1 MMAANEQSDTRTP
14 LIVAQNLTKSYGNTP
29 VLHDFSLDV
38 MQGEVVVLIG
48 PSGSG
53 KTTFIRTLNG
63 LETVDTGRI
72 VVNGTVLADNAV
84 AGNKPHKP
92 HHRTL
97 QHVRRDVG
105 MVFQQFNLFPHM
117 SALENVMEAPVRV
130 RKTPREVAKKRALE
144 LLDRMGLADRADH
157 RPHELS
163 GGQQQR
169 VAISRALAMD
179 PSAILFDEVTSALD
193 PELVGEVLRAMREL
207 AADGMTMIVVTH
219 EMQFARQVA
228 DRVVMMAG
236 GRLVEE
242 GTPQQI
248 FSSPKDPRTANFV
261 RSIVSPDPVE
271 GLERAQGS

>member
-1 MMAANEQSDTRTP
+1 MVFTVDEATDKTP
-14 LIVAQNLTKSYGNTP
+14 LIQAKNVTKSYGDLP

-38 MQGEVVVLIG
+38 ARGEVVVLIG

-63 LETVDTGRI
+63 LETIDSGRI
-72 VVNGTVLADNAV
+72 AINGNVLADSQPS
-84 AGNKPHKP
+84 GKPHKP
-92 HHRTL
+92 NHRSL
-97 QHVRRDVG
+97 QKVRLDVG
-105 MVFQQFNLFPHM
+105 MVFQQFNLFPHLT
-117 SALENVMEAPVRV
+117 AAENVMEAPVWV
-130 RKTPREVAKKRALE
+130 RKIPRDAARKRALE

-157 RPHELS
+157 YPHELS

-169 VAISRALAMD
+169 VAISRSLAMD
-179 PSAILFDEVTSALD
+179 PVAILFDEVTSALD

-236 GRLVEE
+236 GRLVEAGAPE
-242 GTPQQI
+242 QI
-248 FSSPKDPRTANFV
+248 FASPSDPRTARFLQSV
-261 RSIVSPDPVE
+261 VHP
-271 GLERAQGS
+271 Q

>member
-63 LETVDTGRI
+63 LETVDAGRI

-84 AGNKPHKP
+84 AGKKPHKP

-130 RKTPREVAKKRALE
+130 RKTTREVAEKRALE

-207 AADGMTMIVVTH
+207 AAEGMTMIVVTH

-271 GLERAQGS
+271 GLEQAQGS

>member
-1 MMAANEQSDTRTP
+1 MMGETEGDETRTA
-14 LIVAQNLTKSYGNTP
+14 LIVAQNLNKSYGHTP
-29 VLHDFSLDV
+29 VLQDFSLEV

-63 LETVDTGRI
+63 LETVDSGRI
-72 VVNGTVLADNAV
+72 VVNGTVLADNEA
-84 AGNKPHKP
+84 AGSKPHKP

-105 MVFQQFNLFPHM
+105 MVFQQFNLFPHL
-117 SALENVMEAPVRV
+117 SALENVMEAPVHV
-130 RKTPREVAKKRALE
+130 RKTSRDVAKKRALE

-179 PSAILFDEVTSALD
+179 PLAILFDEVTSALD
-193 PELVGEVLRAMREL
+193 PELVGEVLRAMRQL
-207 AADGMTMIVVTH
+207 AGEGMTMIVVTH

-236 GRLVEE
+236 GRLIEQ
-242 GTPQQI
+242 GAPQQL
-248 FSSPKDPRTANFV
+248 FSSPKDPRTAKFL
-261 RSIVSPDPVE
+261 RSIVSDDLDE
-271 GLERAQGS
+271 ELE

>member
-1 MMAANEQSDTRTP
+1 MMTANEQGDTRTA
-14 LIVAQNLTKSYGNTP
+14 LIVAQNLRKSYGNTP

-63 LETVDTGRI
+63 LETVDDGRI
-72 VVNGTVLADNAV
+72 VVNGTVLAENA
-84 AGNKPHKP
+84 ATGNKRHKP
-92 HHRTL
+92 RHRTL

-117 SALENVMEAPVRV
+117 SALENVMEAPARV
-130 RKTPREVAKKRALE
+130 RKIPREVAKKRALE
-144 LLDRMGLADRADH
+144 LLDRMGLADRGHH

-169 VAISRALAMD
+169 VAIARALAMD

-207 AADGMTMIVVTH
+207 ADEGMTMIVVTH
-219 EMQFARQVA
+219 EMHFARQVA

-236 GRLVEE
+236 GRFVEE
-242 GTPQQI
+242 GTPRQI
-248 FSSPKDPRTANFV
+248 FSAPKDPRTAKFL
-261 RSIVSPDPVE
+261 RSIVSPNAGED
-271 GLERAQGS
+271 LEWAGS